1 MPTLNEQQR
10 KVQLMLDTGAV
21 LGRSKNF
28 IVERQGNGKVILRG
42 ELGRADA
49 ATSNNRVYPKEVIE
63 REVDRLQKEAKLN
76 RLFGELD
83 HPCLLFSKFS
93 VLTLD
98 GWKPFREVKIG
109 EKVWSRKNGKAVV
122 SVVEG
127 IVNEPYD
134 GPAYQVKGRGIDSGF
149 TPGHR
154 ILSVKRSDYKV
165 NSEEQYHT
173 VEDVSANLIS
183 LRHNRIPK
191 CAEWEAD
198 YISEVTIPGVK
209 IDAKVQHFEH
219 AVEQDLKLDA
229 QLFAA
234 FMGIYLSEGNC
245 TSDKGENYG
254 IFISQKNNW
263 SRQLIWDQILSLFP
277 EDLKWHQEKNGFYL
291 SDARLYQYLKPLG
304 DAYHKYVP
312 SEVKNLNAACLKE
325 FIFWFGIGDGRMSS
339 ATTESKDNWN
349 VSDEG
354 WRDSGRT
361 FKESFATALRERTL
375 PFTRREVFSVS
386 KRLITDLHECL
397 VKSGGCGTLSE
408 IVTEEDYEFAG
419 HIIKAEN
426 KKPLYQLHIS
436 QSDGIYLD
444 PRFLKIEKTHHK
456 GNIYCLSVTHGN
468 FYMEQSGHS
477 FWTGNSDGR
486 TQFQRVSHI
495 LRDIHLD
502 ENGAVIGEIEI
513 LDTARG
519 KDLKAIIG
527 AGGSVGVSSRGTGTT
542 HKRDDG
548 ADVVNDDYT
557 LITYDVVAD
566 PAHSGAYP
574 DVFFEWNEAKNLGR
588 VEEMADPVNPAG
600 AVPSVAA
607 VPPADAPQSQPE
619 PSAQDPVAQIT
630 VTECEAKTQQAV
642 ADAIAK
648 IRDTVQA
655 EEREKLKEEL
665 QAQLLQQVESVKKE
679 AMEQARSEILSDPK
693 VADAKR
699 RVDAIRSIL
708 GSADESMVT
717 KEEHDKVL
725 ATLKEKDEI
734 LSKLTSQV
742 EELTQKFGV
751 SETEKKAL
759 AETSRR
765 AFIKNYV
772 EKRIAELPDKDIV
785 REFIMKSLSEEDDA
799 KAVEKKVT
807 EVVAKFQKA
816 TEEKQAKLKA
826 ISEQIRAEV
835 AKETGEMNSKI
846 SALAEENTRLK
857 EQNTKLRDLSQK
869 GGQIAKS
876 SYLQAYLE
884 SKISERPDRVQI
896 RKMCESM
903 SFASATEIDKYLATA
918 STGKDSE
925 LLTKVR
931 ASVAKGI
938 PRVTTATGQEPKSIL
953 SEGREPAQKLYGYDL
968 SEMKKLAGVR

>member
-1 MPTLNEQQR
+1 MPPINEEQR
-10 KVQLMLDTGAV
+10 KVKLITDIGSV
-21 LGRSKNF
+21 LGSSKNF
-28 IVERQGNGKVILRG
+28 IVERQGGGKVILRG
-42 ELGRADA
+42 ELGRADV
-49 ATSNNRVYPKEVIE
+49 ATSNNRVYPREVIE
-63 REVDRLQKEAKLN
+63 REVERLQKEAKSN
-76 RLFGELD
+76 RLFGECD
-83 HPCLLFSKFS
+83 HPCIINFEFS
-93 VLTLD
+93 VLTLE
-98 GWKPFREVKIG
+98 GWKPFREVKVG
-109 EKVWSRKNGKAVV
+109 EKVWSRKNGKAVE

-127 IVNEPYD
+127 IVDEPYD
-134 GPAYQVKGRGIDSGF
+134 GPAYKVKGRSIDSGF

-154 ILSVKRSDYKV
+154 ILFVKRSDYKV
-165 NSEEQYHT
+165 NPVEQYKT
-173 VEDVSANLIS
+173 VEDVSSNLKD

-191 CAEWEAD
+191 CAEWESD
-198 YISEVTIPGVK
+198 YVSYVTIPGVK
-209 IDAKVQHFEH
+209 GN
-219 AVEQDLKLDA
+219 EQDLKLDA

-234 FMGIYLSEGNC
+234 FMGIYLSEGYCASEKTN
-245 TSDKGENYG
+245 NHG
-254 IFISQKNNW
+254 INVAQKNAW
-263 SRQLIWDQILSLFP
+263 SRKFIWDQILSLFP
-277 EDLKWHQEKNGFYL
+277 EDLKWCEKSYGFYL

-304 DAYHKYVP
+304 DSYHKYVP
-312 SEVKNLNAACLKE
+312 KEIKDLNVACLKE

-339 ATTESKDNWN
+339 VASPNPSANWN
-349 VSDEG
+349 VSDDG
-354 WRDSGRT
+354 WRESGKT
-361 FKESFATALRERTL
+361 FKETFATSLRERTL
-375 PFTRREVFSVS
+375 TFTRREVFSVS
-386 KRLITDLHECL
+386 KQLITDLHECL
-397 VKSGGCGTLSE
+397 VKSGGCGTLST

-419 HIIKAEN
+419 HTIKAEN
-426 KKPLYQLHIS
+426 KQPLYQLHIS

-444 PRFLKIEKTHHK
+444 PRFLKVEKIHHK

-468 FYMEQSGHS
+468 FYMEQNGHS

-542 HKRDDG
+542 RKREDG

-600 AVPSVAA
+600 PVPGAAAA
-607 VPPADAPQSQPE
+607 VSPAADAPQSQPE
-619 PSAQDPVAQIT
+619 PQAQDPVAQIT

-642 ADAIAK
+642 ADALAK
-648 IRDTVQA
+648 MRDTVQA

-665 QAQLLQQVESVKKE
+665 KGQLMQQVESIKKE
-679 AMEQARSEILSDPK
+679 AMDQARSEILSDPK

-699 RVDAIRSIL
+699 RVDAIRSII
-708 GSADESMVT
+708 GSADENMVT

-734 LSKLTSQV
+734 LAKLTAQV
-742 EELTQKFGV
+742 EELTQKFGT

-772 EKRIAELPDKDIV
+772 EKRIAEIPDKDIA
-785 REFIMKSLSEEDDA
+785 RDFIMKSISEDDDA
-799 KAVEKKVT
+799 KVVEAKVS
-807 EVVAKFQKA
+807 EVVERFKKA

-835 AKETGEMNSKI
+835 SKQTEEMNSKI
-846 SALAEENTRLK
+846 SSLAEENARLK
-857 EQNTKLRDLSQK
+857 EQNLKLRDLSQK
-869 GGQIAKS
+869 GGEIAKS

-884 SKISERPDRVQI
+884 SKIADRPDRVQI
-896 RKMCESM
+896 RKMCEAKTFGSVE
-903 SFASATEIDKYLATA
+903 EIHKFLETV

-925 LLTKVR
+925 LLNKVR
-931 ASVAKGI
+931 AAVTKGT
-938 PRVTTATGQEPKSIL
+938 PRMTTATGQDPKTIL

-968 SEMKKLAGVR
+968 NEMKKLAGVR